1 MSTRQDVTPDDA
13 QDLRARFEG
22 AAPVITVDP
31 APVVRRGRRHRVV
44 TRSGGALG
52 AVAAVAVAVMLLTR
66 LGGDGPGPATTTPP
80 PPEEPRP
87 VSILVAPAVVAPG
100 GVVTA
105 ALVANEQNNLMF
117 GVEAEVE
124 RWNGREWRPTGA
136 AHMCLSEWSCIGKVT
151 DRLDAVETIGLSAP
165 VGRLGAETA
174 LSTEGL
180 VDGWYRLIHR
190 ASGGRFATGV
200 FEVRTG
206 APAAPPQP
214 DRDDVRLSLDPVLV
228 PPEGGLARVTTLV
241 PANTDGT
248 LTAEDIEAVDAGLD
262 PTARIERWDGA
273 RWLEVAEVPVLE
285 PDVEGAEWDHPFPL
299 PPHDEGA
306 YRVFRGGAGDAE
318 AWGVFAVVN
327 GAPELP

>member
-1 MSTRQDVTPDDA
+1 MNAHRDVPADEA
-13 QDLRARFEG
+13 ADLRDRFEDV
-22 AAPVITVDP
+22 APVITVDP
-31 APVVRRGRRHRVV
+31 APVIRRGRRRRVV
-44 TRSGGALG
+44 TWAGGALG
-52 AVAAVAVAVMLLTR
+52 AVAAVAVAVVLLAR
-66 LGGDGPGPATTTPP
+66 PGGEGPGPATTPP
-80 PPEEPRP
+80 PPEEPGP
-87 VSILVAPAVVAPG
+87 VSILVVPGVVEPG

-105 ALVANEQNNLMF
+105 VLAANEENTLTF

-136 AHMCLSEWSCIGKVT
+136 AHMCLGDWSCIGRVV
-151 DRLDAVETIGLSAP
+151 DRLDAVETIGLNAP
-165 VGRLGAETA
+165 VGRLGAATV

-180 VDGWYRLIHR
+180 ADGWYRLIHR
-190 ASGGRFATGV
+190 AGRGQFATGV

-214 DRDDVRLSLDPVLV
+214 DRDAVRLAFEPALV

-241 PANTDGT
+241 PANPDGT

-285 PDVEGAEWDHPFPL
+285 PDAEGAEWDHPFPL
-299 PPHDEGA
+299 PPLDEGS
-306 YRVFRGGAGDAE
+306 YRVIRGGAGDVE
-318 AWGVFAVVN
+318 AWGVFAVVA
-327 GAPELP
+327 GAPDLPR